1 MGAGDATTPV
11 GIMAG
16 ILESLCICAVN
27 VYVLIT
33 GYFMCEA
40 RYSIRRIVRLWL
52 EIAFYTI
59 LIPAALT
66 ILSVPVAGGEGPW
79 QLIKYV
85 LPISMEHYWF
95 ATAYFLLYLLI
106 PILNKAVHALS
117 RRQLKTIIITLLV
130 FTCLIKTVSPVEL
143 ATDHYGYDTLW
154 FVVIYL
160 IASYIRLYDVPRFN
174 HPMKAA
180 GTFIVSCVIIFIM
193 HMVLI
198 AYHQA
203 TGGLAYYVGVPFHYN
218 YLFTLTAAI
227 GLFYLFK
234 FVHIREGLI
243 AKLIRNIAPYT
254 FGVYL
259 IHEHIDIRDRWI
271 PWFNLVLGQTISDQ
285 PLLYLL
291 QALLYGVLLYVICVI
306 IDMIRS
312 VLFTILRKGLTDS
325 VIDKK
330 IAEIDQLFE

>member
-1 MGAGDATTPV
+1 MTQGDAVTPV
-11 GIMAG
+11 GAMAG

-106 PILNKAVHALS
+106 PILNQAVHALS
-117 RRQLKTIIITLLV
+117 RRQLKVVIILLLV
-130 FTCLIKTVSPVEL
+130 VTSLLKSVSPIEL
-143 ATDHYGYDTLW
+143 ATDDYGYGVLW
-154 FVVIYL
+154 FLVLYL
-160 IASYIRLYDVPRFN
+160 IAAYIRQYDVPRFD
-174 HPMKAA
+174 HPGKAGA
-180 GTFIVSCVIIFIM
+180 TYVISC
-193 HMVLI
+193 VLI
-198 AYHQA
+198 AVLHLGLHQYSLG
-203 TGGLAYYVGVPFHYN
+203 TGALVYYAGVPFHYN
-218 YLFTLTAAI
+218 AILTLTAAI

-285 PLLYLL
+285 PFLYLL

-312 VLFTILRKGLTDS
+312 VLFSILRKGLTDS